1 MQKEIR
7 KNKGTFVI
15 GYWQTSDDINIY
27 IADNCSEPIKVF
39 FYPNAKMTE
48 DECENYMENYI
59 LELKNEIVNIITEN
73 QQFYKNFDISY
84 NISITRFSLISDE
97 INLNKLIVS
106 DLEINPYCKLKVN

>member
-27 IADNCSEPIKVF
+27 ITDNCSEPIKVF

-48 DECENYMENYI
+48 DECENYTEIYI
-59 LELKNEIVNIITEN
+59 LELKNEIINIATEN
-73 QQFYKNFDISY
+73 QEFYENFDISF
-84 NISITRFSLISDE
+84 NGSITRFSLTRDE